1 MIADKYIEFFRQASP
16 LNPIKSKDGITM
28 TEKLQK
34 MAVATAILGWGATS
48 VKSAEAASVKLT
60 FFQGADTPVGVGS
73 FSYDESTPYEAI
85 FPSRG
90 VGRFPLE
97 IKPSDKLFVVQDFA
111 VNLLGLSWNLSQAT
125 VGDRGT
131 RLSPFL
137 WAPFDRRQLQFVR
150 AIFPPFG
157 SGEPNLG
164 DFWAFGDIRRTYLV
178 ILGNSDGPGA
188 RMMWQQNDVQSNGR
202 YFNNGYVIAEEVGPG
217 GENPEPVPEP
227 ATTAGLAMAAAGL
240 G

>member
-1 MIADKYIEFFRQASP
+1 
-16 LNPIKSKDGITM
+16 
-28 TEKLQK
+28 
-34 MAVATAILGWGATS
+34 MAVAAAAILGLGATA

-60 FFQGADTPVGVGS
+60 FFEGDDTPVGVGS

-157 SGEPNLG
+157 SGEPTLG
-164 DFWAFGDIRRTYLV
+164 EFWAFGDIRRTHLV

-188 RMMWQQNDVQSNGR
+188 RMMWQQNDVQRFGTS
-202 YFNNGYVIAEEVGPG
+202 NGYVIAEEVGPG
-217 GENPEPVPEP
+217 GENSETVPEP
-227 ATTAGLAMAAAGL
+227 ATTAGLALAAAGL
-240 G
+240 GYAKKKFGASKV